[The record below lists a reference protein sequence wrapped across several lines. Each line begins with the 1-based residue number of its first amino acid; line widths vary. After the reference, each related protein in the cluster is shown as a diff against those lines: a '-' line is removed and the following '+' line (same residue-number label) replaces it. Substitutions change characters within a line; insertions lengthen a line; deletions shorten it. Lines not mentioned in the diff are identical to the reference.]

1 MSKFLLWVK
10 RLPTAV
16 LVGAV
21 VAGLVTVSAGAV
33 VTTHAVTN
41 QFANAA
47 IAKLG
52 GNPQDVMN
60 KIADR
65 VVKRL
70 DGKNGP
76 LSDAQKELVDKI
88 AAMAGQK
95 FSGVDPNKMLNEVK
109 NQVAAA
115 GLAKINGID
124 PQAILD
130 QVMRNVM
137 AQAMAQL
144 NKVDLK
150 SIVGQKVST
159 LDLNA
164 LVRDQLNKIDVNA
177 LIKQELDKIDLNA
190 LISQIV
196 KQQLTSKSSGG
207 LLSLLSGH

>member
-1 MSKFLLWVK
+1 MSNFVHWVK

-21 VAGLVTVSAGAV
+21 IAGIATVSAGAV

-47 IAKLG
+47 MSKLG
-52 GNPQDVMN
+52 GNPQEVMN

-65 VVKRL
+65 VVKKI
-70 DGKNGP
+70 GSNGGP
-76 LSDAQKELVDKI
+76 LSTAQQELVDKI

-95 FSGVDPNKMLNEVK
+95 FNGVDPNKMLTDVK
-109 NQVAAA
+109 NEVAAA

-124 PQAILD
+124 PQAILN
-130 QVMRNVM
+130 QVMKSVL

-150 SIVGQKVST
+150 SLVGQKVST

-164 LVRDQLNKIDVNA
+164 IVREQLNKVDVNA
-177 LIKQELDKIDLNA
+177 LIKQELDKIDINA
-190 LISQIV
+190 VISQAV
-196 KQQLTSKSSGG
+196 EQQLAKNG
-207 LLSLLSGH
+207 LLGSLLGGH